1 MFLLEEPV
9 YRFNY
14 PGHSSSLSLISRIFT
29 DSLWPQGP
37 SLKSAEIIYVVV
49 QTIEMLLL
57 TCKVLLQ
64 FTNQAYIPG
73 LKELQLTER
82 ASQSSPHQPGSLF
95 SLQTR
100 RAQSFWLL
108 KNLRTTQPLSQKA
121 KCPWEMGFFPKPSHM
136 SKIKPEFCNLGG
148 ERIVSFVL
156 FLAKCKSSHSFLSS
170 LQPDTHWEPK
180 WLTQAAFQGLY
191 RVYATVFLSC
201 QTSWLTYLRQHLV
214 HNAI

>member
-1 MFLLEEPV
+1 
-9 YRFNY
+9 
-14 PGHSSSLSLISRIFT
+14 
-29 DSLWPQGP
+29 
-37 SLKSAEIIYVVV
+37 
-49 QTIEMLLL
+49 MLLL
-57 TCKVLLQ
+57 TCRVLLQ
-64 FTNQAYIPG
+64 FTDQAYIPG

-148 ERIVSFVL
+148 ERIASFVL

-170 LQPDTHWEPK
+170 LQPWHTLRAQ
-180 WLTQAAFQGLY
+180 LTDSSCLSRSLQSLCHSVSFMLN
-191 RVYATVFLSC
+191 FLADMS
-201 QTSWLTYLRQHLV
+201 
-214 HNAI
+214 